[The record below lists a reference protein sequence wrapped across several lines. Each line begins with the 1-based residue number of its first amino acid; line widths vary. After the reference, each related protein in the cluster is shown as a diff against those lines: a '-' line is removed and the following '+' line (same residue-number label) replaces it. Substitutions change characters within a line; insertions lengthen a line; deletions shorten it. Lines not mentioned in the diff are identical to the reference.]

1 MFNPVWIPALVL
13 VGWAGWWDLRSRRIP
28 NWLTV
33 PALGVGLAVNA
44 IVAGWSGAKASL
56 EGAGLALVLLLPVV
70 LLRGLGAGDWKL
82 SGALGA
88 LLGPVGIL
96 TVLFYAILITGA
108 MAVFEMIRQKRAIKT
123 LSNLWELVKGFFIFG
138 LRPNPKISLDNP
150 GLLKLPFG
158 VAAAVATVICFLAGG
173 IGR

>member
-1 MFNPVWIPALVL
+1 MHKAVWIPALVFA
-13 VGWAGWWDLRSRRIP
+13 VWAGWWDWRTRRIP

-56 EGAGLALVLLLPVV
+56 EGAGLALVLLLPIV

-88 LLGPVGIL
+88 FVGPLGIL
-96 TVLFYAILITGA
+96 TVLFYAILIAGA
-108 MAVFEMIRQKRAIKT
+108 MAIFEMIRRKKMITT

-158 VAAAVATVICFLAGG
+158 VAAAVATVLFFFAGG
-173 IGR
+173 ASR

>member
-1 MFNPVWIPALVL
+1 MRGVIWILALSFVA
-13 VGWAGWWDLRSRRIP
+13 WAGWMDWRSRRIP

-33 PALGVGLAVNA
+33 PALLLGLAANTFA
-44 IVAGWSGAKASL
+44 WGWTGTKASL
-56 EGAGLALVLLLPVV
+56 EGAGLALGVLLPVV

-88 LLGPVGIL
+88 FLGPVGIL
-96 TVLFYAILITGA
+96 TVLLYAILIAGA
-108 MAVFEMIRQKRAIKT
+108 MAAFEMIRQKRVITT

-138 LRPNPKISLDNP
+138 LHPNPKISLDNP

-158 VAAAVATVICFLAGG
+158 VAAAVATVLFFLAGG
-173 IGR
+173 SGR

>member
-1 MFNPVWIPALVL
+1 MQNPVWIPALVF

-33 PALGVGLAVNA
+33 PALGVGLAANTM
-44 IVAGWSGAKASL
+44 VAGWSGAKASL

-82 SGALGA
+82 CGALGA
-88 LLGPVGIL
+88 FLGPVGIL
-96 TVLFYAILITGA
+96 TVLFYAILIAGA
-108 MAVFEMIRQKRAIKT
+108 MAIFEMVRQKRVITT
-123 LSNLWELVKGFFIFG
+123 LSNLWELVQGFFIFG
-138 LRPNPKISLDNP
+138 VRPNPKISLDNP

-173 IGR
+173 AGR